1 MSDIQITE
9 PRNVDDNEDDV
20 DDNFSEA
27 DTEME
32 VEKPEAPESDDDM
45 FSEHDA
51 APSDPKVKP
60 GNDVSIILKDL
71 PQQSDSGDADTD
83 PFFGGKDMD
92 PDIKKRLDKM
102 QAVMEFV
109 YTTQLG
115 FSVSDEIYVVDSPDD
130 EYTAVKILHRETMK
144 DRGFPSGY
152 LIACRKT
159 SDNSIRWVD
168 SDKCLPI
175 PH

>member
-1 MSDIQITE
+1 MTDIQITDPQ
-9 PRNVDDNEDDV
+9 PRNVDDNEVDDDV

-27 DTEME
+27 DTEIE
-32 VEKPEAPESDDDM
+32 IEKPDNPEPESDDDM
-45 FSEHDA
+45 FSEQDTV
-51 APSDPKVKP
+51 SKKP

-71 PQQSDSGDADTD
+71 PEPKSDED

-92 PDIKKRLDKM
+92 PDVKKRLDKM
-102 QAVMEFV
+102 QAVREFV
-109 YTTQLG
+109 YCTQLG
-115 FSVSDEIYVVDSPDD
+115 FSVGDDIYVVDSPDD

-152 LIACRKT
+152 LIACKKV
-159 SDNSIRWVD
+159 SDSSIRWVD

-175 PH
+175 PK